1 MRGAGL
7 AMIKEYGNKLN
18 VASASMRM
26 KLFLFLMALVLTML
40 AGILIILSV
49 CGVFQTGINEIRRQT
64 ADECGLL
71 AQTVTEQLGKVS
83 VYAEVLSTGISKSI
97 EQKLAERG
105 AKPEELRNDSVLLE
119 TVIAGEFERLL
130 FEMERAGGSGAFFI
144 LDATIN
150 PSVEGAENSR
160 AGLYIKNM
168 EPNIINAAA
177 PNIILLRGPSQVGR
191 ENSVTLHSQWRM
203 EFDVSDAPYYS
214 NPLKA
219 AWQFD
224 KPVSRMYYWSHA
236 GVLPNTTE
244 PILLCSIPVIL
255 PDKTVI
261 GVCGLEI
268 SEMLFK
274 LSNVPKT
281 SSFQRMAGMLAPYGE
296 NKIDVGGALVAGRY
310 TDRTFE
316 ESGTLLTTG
325 NYGNGL
331 NTYNLLGKNVLVGL
345 HQEVK
350 LYPED
355 TVFGAEK
362 WAAVVTVPAEDV
374 SYYLRRANRAII
386 LLLTCL
392 LALGIAASYLLSR
405 KYILPITRSIDRIKA
420 GKYDE
425 EAKTKIAEIDDL
437 IEFLSRHREAGQ
449 KETGSSLTNDL
460 FGEFVE
466 NTKRLS
472 PAERAVFNLYVEGYT
487 AQEIT
492 KILCLSINTIK
503 THNKRIYM
511 KLNVASRKE
520 LLVYV
525 NMLKQAG
532 QDLK

>member
-49 CGVFQTGINEIRRQT
+49 CGIFQTGINEIRRQT

-203 EFDVSDAPYYS
+203 EFDVSDAAYYS

-224 KPVSRMYYWSHA
+224 KPVSRMYY
-236 GVLPNTTE
+236 
-244 PILLCSIPVIL
+244 
-255 PDKTVI
+255 
-261 GVCGLEI
+261 
-268 SEMLFK
+268 
-274 LSNVPKT
+274 
-281 SSFQRMAGMLAPYGE
+281 
-296 NKIDVGGALVAGRY
+296 
-310 TDRTFE
+310 
-316 ESGTLLTTG
+316 
-325 NYGNGL
+325 
-331 NTYNLLGKNVLVGL
+331 
-345 HQEVK
+345 
-350 LYPED
+350 
-355 TVFGAEK
+355 
-362 WAAVVTVPAEDV
+362 
-374 SYYLRRANRAII
+374 
-386 LLLTCL
+386 
-392 LALGIAASYLLSR
+392 
-405 KYILPITRSIDRIKA
+405 
-420 GKYDE
+420 
-425 EAKTKIAEIDDL
+425 
-437 IEFLSRHREAGQ
+437 
-449 KETGSSLTNDL
+449 
-460 FGEFVE
+460 
-466 NTKRLS
+466 
-472 PAERAVFNLYVEGYT
+472 
-487 AQEIT
+487 
-492 KILCLSINTIK
+492 
-503 THNKRIYM
+503 
-511 KLNVASRKE
+511 
-520 LLVYV
+520 
-525 NMLKQAG
+525 
-532 QDLK
+532 